1 LSIRRPR
8 RQAAASVENALAGL
22 DAADFGY
29 RRRGA
34 LVLRGLTLTV
44 DHRATVIIG
53 PNGAGKSTVL
63 RLLARQLTPTGGQV
77 IESVSIGYSPQRPVT
92 LAAFTAREQ
101 VEYAGW
107 LGGLSRRAS
116 APAALAAIRMVG
128 LEPLAGR
135 PATALSGGEAAKL
148 GIACALV
155 TSPRLLLLDEPTA
168 ALDPIAR
175 SSVTA
180 VLRQLVADGVTVV
193 ATSHTAAD
201 VGAPFERLVMMNH
214 GRIEFDGTPA
224 DFLSGVHSSP
234 TATEL
239 ARALRGY

>member
-1 LSIRRPR
+1 M
-8 RQAAASVENALAGL
+8 LAGL
-22 DAADFGY
+22 
-29 RRRGA
+29 
-34 LVLRGLTLTV
+34 TLSI

-63 RLLARQLTPTGGQV
+63 RLLAHQLTPTGGQV
-77 IESVSIGYSPQRPVT
+77 LGSVSTGYSPQRPVT

-116 APAALAAIRMVG
+116 APAAAQAISLVG
-128 LEPLAGR
+128 LDPLSGR

-155 TSPRLLLLDEPTA
+155 TSPSLLLLDEPTA

-175 SSVTA
+175 ASVTA
-180 VLRQLVADGVTVV
+180 VLRQLVANEVTVV

-201 VGAPFERLVMMNH
+201 IGPPFERLVMMNR
-214 GRIEFDGTPA
+214 GRIEFDGAPA
-224 DFLSGVHSSP
+224 DFLSGEHASP
-234 TATEL
+234 TAAEL

>member
-1 LSIRRPR
+1 
-8 RQAAASVENALAGL
+8 
-22 DAADFGY
+22 
-29 RRRGA
+29 
-34 LVLRGLTLTV
+34 
-44 DHRATVIIG
+44 
-53 PNGAGKSTVL
+53 
-63 RLLARQLTPTGGQV
+63 
-77 IESVSIGYSPQRPVT
+77 
-92 LAAFTAREQ
+92 
-101 VEYAGW
+101 
-107 LGGLSRRAS
+107 
-116 APAALAAIRMVG
+116 MVG
-128 LEPLAGR
+128 LPLAGR

-201 VGAPFERLVMMNH
+201 VGSPFERLVMMNH

-239 ARALRGY
+239 ARALRGG